1 MVQRQHLRKTAVLVS
16 SVLLVCA
23 LIAYRANAFNLR
35 SMLGGGDSEGTVM
48 SGTKAMTP
56 ENFITGST
64 PSDPPPAKAEQPP
77 PESPGDIRSRRYE
90 PILGGSKSAPVFQNL
105 PATEKPVR
113 PK

>member
-48 SGTKAMTP
+48 SGTKSSTRIMGEPAP
-56 ENFITGST
+56 AGTGSGATTTSGNNSSLPKPSPAQAGADKPASDASATSTGT
-64 PSDPPPAKAEQPP
+64 P
-77 PESPGDIRSRRYE
+77 
-90 PILGGSKSAPVFQNL
+90 
-105 PATEKPVR
+105 
-113 PK
+113 